1 MTAEVSPLP
10 HTEARWVAGQTPDS
24 TLLSRLPSNTL
35 VCRDAD
41 GRYVLLFDGDWEVRY
56 AQDRVP
62 ELRLETLA

>member
-1 MTAEVSPLP
+1 
-10 HTEARWVAGQTPDS
+10 
-24 TLLSRLPSNTL
+24 

-56 AQDRVP
+56 AQERVP